1 MSKRPKR
8 KFSDETKYQA
18 VDDYTSGR
26 KTAVE
31 VATELDV
38 HPGQIYNCK
47 TQLEETRIKGR
58 VTELVA
64 AGRSIADARLIQQQE
79 DEISEYKKLLAEKT
93 MLLELLK
100 KLREHPNCPP
110 LRSVSGPN
118 EMAQLLEIQR
128 KLAKS

>member
-8 KFSDETKYQA
+8 KFSDEVKFQA

-31 VATELDV
+31 VAQELDV
-38 HPGQIYNCK
+38 HPGQIYNWK
-47 TQLEETRIKGR
+47 TQLEEKRIKGR

-64 AGRSIADARLIQQQE
+64 GGRSIEDAKLIQQLE
-79 DEISEYKKLLAEKT
+79 AENEALKKRLAEELMISELV
-93 MLLELLK
+93 K
-100 KLREHPNCPP
+100 KLRQHPNCPP
-110 LRSVSGPN
+110 LRNVSGSN

-128 KLAKS
+128 KLAKL